1 NTGLRRRA
9 KTVQLSGGSP
19 QRGNAVGDALRHR
32 SALRRMLQIGRS
44 AQSPY
49 FLTLSNSVVLAMP
62 SS

>member
-1 NTGLRRRA
+1 MR
-9 KTVQLSGGSP
+9 
-19 QRGNAVGDALRHR
+19 DALRHR

>member
-1 NTGLRRRA
+1 MSCGR
-9 KTVQLSGGSP
+9 LSFRTL

-32 SALRRMLQIGRS
+32 YARYRTLKIGHS

-49 FLTLSNSVVLAMP
+49 FLTLSNKVVLAMP

>member
-1 NTGLRRRA
+1 MGH
-9 KTVQLSGGSP
+9 
-19 QRGNAVGDALRHR
+19 ALRHR
-32 SALRRMLQIGRS
+32 SALRRTLRIGRS